1 MEERLKQ
8 LEADVARLKEERTV
22 SNFSNDLYVSIKNLQ
37 DFIEVVSAVP
47 VQSPKNFFDQIKLY
61 ANAGTYRLYVYNYK
75 NNVWN
80 YVIMT

>member
-8 LEADVARLKEERTV
+8 LEADVARLKEEKTV